1 MLILTRRPGEAIRIG
16 ENIRLVVLQSA
27 PGKVRLG
34 IEGPLDLRILR
45 EELYAQISQG
55 NQAAVAPQ
63 GVSLAHWV
71 AGTVAGTVAASVDI
85 PVDLP
90 PNGESR

>member
-16 ENIRLVVLQSA
+16 DNIRLVVLQSA

-63 GVSLAHWV
+63 GLSLAHWV
-71 AGTVAGTVAASVDI
+71 AGTVAGAVGASVDI
-85 PVDLP
+85 PVDRP
-90 PNGESR
+90 PTGESR

>member
-16 ENIRLVVLQSA
+16 DNIRLVVLQSA

-34 IEGPLDLRILR
+34 IEGPLDLRVLR
-45 EELYAQISQG
+45 EELYVQISQG

-63 GVSLAHWV
+63 VLSLAYWV
-71 AGTVAGTVAASVDI
+71 SGSVDAPVDA
-85 PVDLP
+85 PVDLSP
-90 PNGESR
+90 HGESS

>member
-16 ENIRLVVLQSA
+16 DNFRVVILQSA

-34 IEGPLDLRILR
+34 IEGPIDLRILR
-45 EELYAQISQG
+45 EELYAQIRQD

-63 GVSLAHWV
+63 GVSLAHWIS
-71 AGTVAGTVAASVDI
+71 APAEGDA
-85 PVDLP
+85 
-90 PNGESR
+90 R

>member
-16 ENIRLVVLQSA
+16 DNIRLVVLQSA

-45 EELYAQISQG
+45 EELYAQICQG

-63 GVSLAHWV
+63 GLSLEQWV
-71 AGTVAGTVAASVDI
+71 GGTVGAAVDI
-85 PVDLP
+85 SVDLP
-90 PNGESR
+90 PTGD

>member
-16 ENIRLVVLQSA
+16 DTIRVVILQSA

-45 EELYAQISQG
+45 EELYAQISQD

-63 GVSLAHWV
+63 DWSVTHWLS
-71 AGTVAGTVAASVDI
+71 AQTDGDAK
-85 PVDLP
+85 
-90 PNGESR
+90 